1 MGKEKLGKEW
11 SLPASYSIEL
21 EKFIELV
28 NKHKR
33 SPKNLKYSLN
43 EILETTELKEI
54 QIPELAKIDQTSLL
68 SEKEWLKFS
77 ETFTYNTNMI
87 EGASISKRQVSGI
100 LRNDK
105 LPANIEEWEIHETY
119 GVADALKYLR
129 DTRSHFS
136 LKLVTDLHN
145 IVFKNSKSFAGKLR
159 SKGIEVV
166 IKNEQGNIIHKGAP
180 SKKVIQLLQE
190 TKQWYNINKDK
201 YNPLVLTAVIHNQFE
216 NIHPFQDGNGRI
228 GRLLLNN
235 ILMKH
240 DLAPVNI
247 EYTRRTEYYSA
258 LKQYQ
263 DYGEIQPMIELI
275 QKGYNPD
282 KTFVLKSNLD

>member
-21 EKFIELV
+21 EKFIALV

-282 KTFVLKSNLD
+282 KTFVLKSD

>member
-1 MGKEKLGKEW
+1 
-11 SLPASYSIEL
+11 
-21 EKFIELV
+21 
-28 NKHKR
+28 
-33 SPKNLKYSLN
+33 
-43 EILETTELKEI
+43 
-54 QIPELAKIDQTSLL
+54 
-68 SEKEWLKFS
+68 
-77 ETFTYNTNMI
+77 MI

-282 KTFVLKSNLD
+282 KTFVLKSD

>member
-1 MGKEKLGKEW
+1 MFKEKLGKEW
-11 SLPASYSIEL
+11 SLPDSYGREL
-21 EKFIELV
+21 EKFIAMV
-28 NKHKR
+28 NKHKKI
-33 SPKNLKYSLN
+33 PKNINYSLN
-43 EILETTELKEI
+43 KILETTELKEI
-54 QIPELAKIDQTSLL
+54 KILELAKIDKTSLL
-68 SEKEWLKFS
+68 SEEEWLKFS

-87 EGASISKRQVSGI
+87 EGASISKKQVSKI
-100 LRNDK
+100 LRNNK

-136 LKLVTDLHN
+136 LKLITDLHK
-145 IVFKNSKSFAGKLR
+145 IVFKDSKSFAGKLR

-166 IKNEQGNIIHKGAP
+166 IKSERGTILHRGAP
-180 SKKVIQLLQE
+180 SEKVIPLLQE
-190 TKQWYNINKDK
+190 TKQWYQQNKNK

-235 ILMKH
+235 VLMKH
-240 DLAPVNI
+240 DFAPVNI
-247 EYTRRTEYYSA
+247 EYIRRTEYYSA

-263 DYGEIQPMIELI
+263 DYGEILPMIELI
-275 QKGYNPD
+275 EKEYNCD
-282 KTFVLKSNLD
+282 NTFVLNSNLD

>member
-11 SLPASYSIEL
+11 NSPAIYRGEL
-21 EKFIELV
+21 EKFIAMV
-28 NKHKR
+28 NKNKR
-33 SPKNLKYSLN
+33 RSKNRKYSLN

-54 QIPELAKIDQTSLL
+54 KIPELAKIDQASLL

-119 GVADALKYLR
+119 GVADALKYIR
-129 DTRSHFS
+129 DIRSHFS
-136 LKLVTDLHN
+136 VKLVTDLHN

-166 IKNEQGNIIHKGAP
+166 IKNERGNILHKGAP

-263 DYGEIQPMIELI
+263 DYGEILPMIELI

-282 KTFVLKSNLD
+282 KTFVLNSD